1 MISRF
6 KHLQE
11 KSVLKQTKNMTSDQY
26 FRDAARE
33 ISTFEDIPSLE
44 KWKSSTN
51 AGVDSDRNATEGFD
65 CNICLECVQEP
76 VVTLCGHL
84 YCWPCIYKWLHIQT
98 ISSKNMEQQKPQC
111 PVCKSEVSQSSLVPL
126 YGRNQVATP
135 SGKNARQLG
144 SSIPRRPPGRRPYN
158 PAASVLQSTSETNQ
172 PRPFDSIQSSYT
184 STSGI
189 FGEMIYARVFGNQLR
204 NMYTYPNS
212 YCLSGSSNPRIRR
225 QLMEADESL
234 SRICFFL
241 FCCLVMCLLLF

>member
-1 MISRF
+1 MA
-6 KHLQE
+6 
-11 KSVLKQTKNMTSDQY
+11 SDQH
-26 FRDAARE
+26 FRDAAHE
-33 ISTFEDIPSLE
+33 INTFQDIPSLQ

-51 AGVDSDRNATEGFD
+51 ANADSSRNANERFD

-98 ISSKNMEQQKPQC
+98 ISSKNMEHPNPQC

-126 YGRNQVATP
+126 YGRTP
-135 SGKNARQLG
+135 SQKHAHQLG
-144 SSIPRRPPGRRPYN
+144 SSIPRRPLGPR
-158 PAASVLQSTSETNQ
+158 PAAPVLQSTSQTNQ
-172 PRPFDSIQSSYT
+172 PRQRFDSIQSSYT
-184 STSGI
+184 SPVLSTIGSSSLHSTSGI
-189 FGEMIYARVFGNQLR
+189 FGEMIYARVFGNQLT

>member
-11 KSVLKQTKNMTSDQY
+11 KSVLIQTKNMTSDQY

-33 ISTFEDIPSLE
+33 ISTLEDIPSLE

-135 SGKNARQLG
+135 SGKNARQSG

-158 PAASVLQSTSETNQ
+158 PAASVLQSTSQTNQ

-189 FGEMIYARVFGNQLR
+189 F
-204 NMYTYPNS
+204 
-212 YCLSGSSNPRIRR
+212 GSSNPRIRR

>member
-1 MISRF
+1 MA
-6 KHLQE
+6 
-11 KSVLKQTKNMTSDQY
+11 SDQH
-26 FRDAARE
+26 FRDAAHQ
-33 ISTFEDIPSLE
+33 INTFQDIPSLQ
-44 KWKSSTN
+44 KWKSSSN
-51 AGVDSDRNATEGFD
+51 ANADSGRNANEGFD

-98 ISSKNMEQQKPQC
+98 ISSKDMEQQNPQC

-126 YGRNQVATP
+126 YGRTP
-135 SGKNARQLG
+135 SQKHAHQLG
-144 SSIPRRPPGRRPYN
+144 SSIPRRPLGPRP
-158 PAASVLQSTSETNQ
+158 VLQSTSQSNQ
-172 PRPFDSIQSSYT
+172 PRQRFDSIQSSYSSPVLST
-184 STSGI
+184 IGSSSLHSTSGI
-189 FGEMIYARVFGNQLR
+189 FGEMIYARVFGNQLT